1 MFRKRKCK
9 GVKNCQ
15 CRRKLVERLKYFGQ
29 QLEDFCEASSE
40 EKIDILMTTTPCFSR
55 LIYEMGQ
62 NLLKGQTNL
71 IHDQYLTLRPHQQML
86 IYFCKPSLSLG
97 KRKRLLDE
105 TVPWPKIVPIFLT
118 GLVGFLSQ
126 VLARLTVQG

>member
-1 MFRKRKCK
+1 MFRRRKCR

-15 CRRKLVERLKYFGQ
+15 CRRKLVDRLKYFDQ
-29 QLEDFCEASSE
+29 ELEGFCLASDE

-62 NLLKGQTNL
+62 TLLKGHTSL
-71 IHDQYLTLRPHQQML
+71 IHDQYLALRPHQQML
-86 IYFCKPSLSLG
+86 IYFCKPSLCLE
-97 KRKRLLDE
+97 KRKKFWDE
-105 TVPWPKIVPIFLT
+105 RVAWPKIVPIFLT
-118 GLVGFLSQ
+118 GLVGFVSQ